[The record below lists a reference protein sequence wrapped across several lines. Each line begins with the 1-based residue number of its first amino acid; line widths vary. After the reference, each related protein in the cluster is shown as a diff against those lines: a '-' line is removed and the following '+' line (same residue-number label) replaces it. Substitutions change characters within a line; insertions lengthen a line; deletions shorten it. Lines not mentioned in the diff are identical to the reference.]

1 MVLSQSEK
9 ANRLETQEGPMLL
22 FKSKGGRKQGV
33 SSAKPDRRSPP
44 DSVILFSESSA
55 GE

>member
-1 MVLSQSEK
+1 
-9 ANRLETQEGPMLL
+9 MLP
-22 FKSKGGRKQGV
+22 FKSKGQRKLGV
-33 SSAKPDRRSPP
+33 SSVQPDRRSPP